1 VLALQW
7 LRYLKRYLSITI
19 SVSNLQI
26 DEGFPEEI
34 ISIGSLIKSIRIVKL
49 DNFLVHFMRGIV
61 LLIASK
67 RFAASSIDFFLLNPN
82 CWC

>member
-1 VLALQW
+1 MLALQW

-49 DNFLVHFMRGIV
+49 DNFLVHLYER
-61 LLIASK
+61 
-67 RFAASSIDFFLLNPN
+67 N
-82 CWC
+82 CAPDR